1 MATYRYRA
9 YDNRGKLAS
18 GKMEASGRNDALQR
32 LKGLGLHPVEV
43 KEAEA
48 AGKGRKV
55 PTGDLAL
62 ATRQLSTLLA
72 SGTSLTEALSVL
84 TGNMDNER
92 LKTVFGDIRE
102 AVTGGSSLSGAL
114 LRHPHIFSPFYRGLV
129 ASGEASGSLERVLPR
144 LAAELESRA
153 RLITEMRAALAY
165 PLLMLLVG
173 AGVLAFLFV
182 FVIPKITRIFEDTGG
197 SLPFITVLLIRT
209 AELISGYWPVFI
221 AFGVAAYFGVRRT
234 SKSGRGRE
242 RIENLALDLPFA
254 GKLIALFY
262 LSAFTRTLGSLLAG
276 GIQLLKALEITKEV
290 VGHTAFRKAIDEAAS
305 DCAGGMAL
313 STSLAKCGRIPPLVI
328 HMIKVGEKSGS
339 LDDMLLRAAE
349 GYEAEL
355 QAGIK
360 KTMSLIEPA
369 LILAMGAVV
378 GFIVLTILLP
388 IFELNQ
394 VIR

>member
-9 YDNRGKLAS
+9 YDGKGKLSA
-18 GKMEASGRNDALQR
+18 GRMEASGRNDALQR

-48 AGKGRKV
+48 QKRGRKV
-55 PTGDLAL
+55 ATGDLAL

-84 TGNMDNER
+84 AANTDNER
-92 LKTVFGDIRE
+92 LKDVFADVRE

-114 LRHPHIFSPFYRGLV
+114 FRHPRVFSPFYRGMV
-129 ASGEASGSLERVLPR
+129 ASGEASGSLDRMLPR

-153 RLITEMRAALAY
+153 RAITEIRAALAY
-165 PLLMLLVG
+165 PALMLLVG
-173 AGVLAFLFV
+173 AGVLAFLFI

-197 SLPFITVLLIRT
+197 NLPFITVLLIRS
-209 AELISGYWPVFI
+209 AEIISGYWPAFI
-221 AFGVAAYFGVRRT
+221 AFGVAAYFAFRRF
-234 SKSGRGRE
+234 SRSGRGRE
-242 RIENLALDLPFA
+242 LIEDLALDLPFA

-290 VGHTAFRKAIDEAAS
+290 VDHAAFRKAIDEASS
-305 DCAGGMAL
+305 DCAGGLAL

-339 LDDMLLRAAE
+339 LDEVLLRAAE

-360 KTMSLIEPA
+360 KTMSLVEPA
-369 LILAMGAVV
+369 LILAMGAAV
-378 GFIVLTILLP
+378 GFIVLAILLP

-394 VIR
+394 VMR